1 MKQLTCEMC
10 GSTDLM
16 KDGGVFVC
24 QTCGCKYSVEEAKKM
39 MIEGS
44 VEVQGTVKIDESDKT
59 AKLLLLARRAR
70 AEDNLFDAKRY
81 YDLVLMEKPDDWE
94 ANYYASYYTLLDGTI
109 EKLPTNLK
117 NFRNRATTA
126 LRMVI
131 ENDPSYASDFFK
143 GTTYLYKLVTDHV
156 AARNKEI
163 KDEFMKQLLS
173 GNGGDEV
180 VAWIKREQNELFT
193 LMGYIQDSIMDLHD
207 VMVQCSFSTN
217 NEAFFALLKT
227 CDQAA
232 EVDARN
238 LIEVIDYETY
248 VKKLLRFVELEQTL
262 MPGFNSEALARIKQR
277 AASFTQSKEKGAHI
291 LRIVA
296 DWENVTIQKRREE
309 YWKAHSKEKANL
321 ETERESLKT
330 QINSFIDSLNEHI
343 TELNKEIER
352 ISGKTEIANLD
363 ERIQKLENDKKGL
376 GLFKG
381 KEKKALQE
389 QIDQLTSEKTA
400 IRSRMDAAKKEL
412 EAKIAKAKADV
423 QKKVAPMQS
432 RITAINNEL
441 TKAR

>member
-16 KDGGVFVC
+16 KHDGVFVC

-59 AKLLLLARRAR
+59 AKLLLLARRAKT
-70 AEDNLFDAKRY
+70 EDNLFDAKRY

-94 ANYYASYYTLLDGTI
+94 ANYYSSYYTLLDGTI
-109 EKLPTNLK
+109 EKLPINLK
-117 NFRNRATTA
+117 NFRNRANTA

-131 ENDPSYASDFFK
+131 ENDPSYASDLFK

-163 KDEFMKQLLS
+163 RDEFMKQLLS
-173 GNGGDEV
+173 GNGGDEA
-180 VAWIKREQNELFT
+180 VARAKRETNVLFT
-193 LMGYIQDSIMDLHD
+193 MMGYIQDSIVDLYEI
-207 VMVQCSFSTN
+207 MVQCDFSADNDT
-217 NEAFFALLKT
+217 FFELLRT

-232 EVDARN
+232 EVDARS
-238 LIEVIDYETY
+238 LVEVVDYETY

-262 MPGFNSEALARIKQR
+262 MPSFNSEALARVKQR

-291 LRIVA
+291 LKIVA
-296 DWENVTIQKRREE
+296 DWENIKIQKKREE
-309 YWKAHSKEKANL
+309 YWKAHAEEKLSL
-321 ETERESLKT
+321 ETERRSLEE
-330 QINSFIDSLNEHI
+330 QIAALKSEIENISRE
-343 TELNKEIER
+343 KEIVSLR
-352 ISGKTEIANLD
+352 QHVDGLIAEKNA
-363 ERIQKLENDKKGL
+363 L

-389 QIDQLTSEKTA
+389 RIDATNLEIEKVSDRVHEEKTA
-400 IRSRMDAAKKEL
+400 IEK
-412 EAKIAKAKADV
+412 KIAPI
-423 QKKVAPMQS
+423 QR
-432 RITAINNEL
+432 RINEINTEL